1 MEEKIIQFIETE
13 ILIEQ
18 GVKIESQD
26 DLLEDGLIDSLG
38 VMRLITYLESEFGVK
53 VPPQD
58 MVIENFITVEAM
70 VNYIDSK

>member
-1 MEEKIIQFIETE
+1 MVSQFWSKTE